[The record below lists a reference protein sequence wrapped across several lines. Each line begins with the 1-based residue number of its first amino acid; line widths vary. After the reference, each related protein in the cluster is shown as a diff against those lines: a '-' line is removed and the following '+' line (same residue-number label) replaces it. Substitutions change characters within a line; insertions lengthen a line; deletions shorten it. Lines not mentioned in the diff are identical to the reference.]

1 MFVLFFCLDVQQFL
15 SNIKTILESLLSQ
28 YSVKTTVE
36 KLSNSVFAMVVRQLV
51 SELNEFL
58 RQLPIFSLVLL
69 CVSVNIRC
77 FVCSLGDLS
86 AGFLHFRHPPW
97 EPPAGC

>member
-1 MFVLFFCLDVQQFL
+1 MQQFL

-28 YSVKTTVE
+28 YSVKITVE

-58 RQLPIFSLVLL
+58 QQLPIFSLVPLF
-69 CVSVNIRC
+69 VSVNIRC
-77 FVCSLGDLS
+77 VVCSLDDLS

-97 EPPAGC
+97 EHPAGCWHIDKIIE